1 MLIAPFFLN
10 LRRFLVVALAVFIL
24 LSVLIFSNKNLKNRY
39 VDQMLMHT
47 IKKTTESNIFMPDH
61 IGLFTAAIDI
71 FKKNIFFGS
80 GVKTFRVECI
90 HAEQNANIIKLKEE
104 MPNISFCST
113 HPHNYYFQLLAET
126 GLVGF
131 SFIFFIF
138 LKLCLDYFKQM
149 RRHYFN
155 KKINK
160 AYICILVGMIQTIWP
175 LTTTG
180 SFFNNWVCSTIFL
193 TVGIYLFV
201 FSNEAKNK
209 L

>member
-1 MLIAPFFLN
+1 M
-10 LRRFLVVALAVFIL
+10 
-24 LSVLIFSNKNLKNRY
+24 
-39 VDQMLMHT
+39 
-47 IKKTTESNIFMPDH
+47 IKKNSVSTILMPEH

-80 GVKTFRVECI
+80 GVKTFRAECTFI
-90 HAEQNANIIKLKEE
+90 EQNKNITQLKQE
-104 MPNISFCST
+104 MPEISFCST
-113 HPHNYYFQLLAET
+113 HPHNYYLQLLAET

-131 SFIFFIF
+131 LFIFIIF
-138 LKLCLDYFKQM
+138 LKLCLDYFNQI
-149 RRHYFN
+149 RRRYLN

-160 AYICILVGMIQTIWP
+160 AYICILVGMIQAIWP

-193 TVGIYLFV
+193 TAGVYLFV
-201 FSNEAKNK
+201 FSNEIKNK

>member
-1 MLIAPFFLN
+1 
-10 LRRFLVVALAVFIL
+10 
-24 LSVLIFSNKNLKNRY
+24 
-39 VDQMLMHT
+39 
-47 IKKTTESNIFMPDH
+47 
-61 IGLFTAAIDI
+61 
-71 FKKNIFFGS
+71 
-80 GVKTFRVECI
+80 
-90 HAEQNANIIKLKEE
+90 

-113 HPHNYYFQLLAET
+113 HPHNYYLQLLAET
-126 GLVGF
+126 GLMGF

-138 LKLCLDYFKQM
+138 LKLCLDYFRQM
-149 RRHYFN
+149 SRHYFN

-201 FSNEAKNK
+201 FSNEVKNK